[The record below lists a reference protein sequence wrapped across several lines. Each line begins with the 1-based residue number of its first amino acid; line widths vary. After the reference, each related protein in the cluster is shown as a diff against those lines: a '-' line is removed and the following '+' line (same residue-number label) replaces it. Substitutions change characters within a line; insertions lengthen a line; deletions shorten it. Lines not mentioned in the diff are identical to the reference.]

1 MDAVF
6 RRGRRRARWWAVL
19 GAAVIT
25 VAACQGSSP
34 SANPTTGPTPVTTA
48 DGGPTATPGTGP
60 ATGEPYKLGF
70 TSDFS
75 SNFGYL
81 GLGLKAGHD
90 AFWGSLNASGG
101 IDNHPV
107 ELIALDDNSNPDRG
121 TANVTQLITQENV
134 SGVAGVMY
142 SVICAGV
149 VPLLEQYKVPE
160 MCGVVSGDLINP
172 VNPYV
177 YGTTLEQAAYA
188 GPQVEMA
195 RRLMEENPPEGTV
208 KAAVIYSVGSAA
220 IEQWATAVQENITG
234 LGWELVTTERVP
246 IDAIDMSAQISRIIS
261 LEPHVLI
268 LGAGNNAWVLAGM
281 RQIAA
286 AGNPFPV
293 VSYDVP
299 SWSTVKELNS
309 RTFYYVA
316 SLGFAPGNAPA
327 GAPGLQK
334 FIADTAA
341 VNVDPNG
348 PYVIRGYLQAMIFA
362 DAFRRC
368 GFPCSGEQ
376 LQAALDQ
383 TNFDA
388 GGVVDGSVVIT
399 PSNHEPVSSLAA
411 YQWDSAH
418 TAPVIV
424 ASDLKAGRTLGQ

>member
-1 MDAVF
+1 MRRLAV
-6 RRGRRRARWWAVL
+6 GVAVL
-19 GAAVIT
+19 VSLAMASSAAL
-25 VAACQGSSP
+25 AQSP
-34 SANPTTGPTPVTTA
+34 
-48 DGGPTATPGTGP
+48 GP
-60 ATGEPYKLGF
+60 ATGEPYRLGF

-90 AFWGSLNASGG
+90 ALWNNLNEAGG
-101 IDNHPV
+101 IDGHPV

-121 TANVTQLITQENV
+121 TANVTQLITQDNV

-149 VPLLEQYKVPE
+149 VPVLEQYQVPE
-160 MCGVVSGDLINP
+160 MCGVVSGDLIDP
-172 VNPYV
+172 VIPLV

-195 RRLMEENPPEGTV
+195 RRLMEQSPPEGTV

-220 IEQWATAVQENITG
+220 IEQWATAVQENIAS
-234 LGWELVTTERVP
+234 LGWELVTTEKVP
-246 IDAIDMSAQISRIIS
+246 IDAIDMSNQLSKILS
-261 LEPHVLI
+261 LEPDVMI

-281 RQIAA
+281 RQLAD

-299 SWSTVKELNS
+299 SWSTVQELNN
-309 RTFYYVA
+309 RQFYYVT
-316 SLGFAPGNAPA
+316 SLAYAPPTPPDD
-327 GAPGLQK
+327 APGLQR
-334 FIADTAA
+334 FIADTTAE
-341 VNVDPNG
+341 NVDPNG
-348 PYVIRGYLQAMIFA
+348 PYVIRGYLQALIFE

-368 GFPCSGEQ
+368 GFPCDGPA

-383 TNFDA
+383 TDFDA
-388 GGVVDGSVVIT
+388 GGIVDGNVTIT
-399 PSNHEPVSSLAA
+399 PTDHQPVSTLAA

-418 TAPVIV
+418 TAPVVV
-424 ASDLKAGRTLGQ
+424 AENLVAGRTLNP